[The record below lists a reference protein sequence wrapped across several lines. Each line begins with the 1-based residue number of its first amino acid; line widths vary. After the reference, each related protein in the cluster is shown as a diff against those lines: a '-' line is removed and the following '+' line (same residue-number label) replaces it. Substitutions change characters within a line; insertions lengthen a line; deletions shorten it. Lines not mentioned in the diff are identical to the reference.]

1 MKFAYILPA
10 LCLGAVLTACSG
22 KDKNATD
29 SVKDTANFVVEQV
42 EDTAAAN
49 AANAA
54 TASQS
59 DMPYSA
65 DFFLDEANQGAPGDS
80 AKWTA
85 TPSGLKYTVIK
96 MGNGPKP
103 ASEETEVQVHYAGQL
118 TDGTP
123 FDSSY
128 KSGGP
133 ITFPLNRVIKGWTE
147 GVQLMPVGS
156 VYEFYIP
163 SSLGYGESG
172 TGSIP
177 PNAPLLFKVELLSIV
192 K

>member
-10 LCLGAVLTACSG
+10 LCLGVALTACSG
-22 KDKNATD
+22 KDKKAAD
-29 SVKDTANFVVEQV
+29 SVKDTATFEVEQA
-42 EDTAAAN
+42 EDTAAAG
-49 AANAA
+49 AA

-65 DFFLDEANQGAPGDS
+65 DFFIDDANQGAPGDS

-96 MGNGPKP
+96 QGNGPKP
-103 ASEETEVQVHYAGQL
+103 ASEETVVKVHYAGQL

-128 KSGGP
+128 ERGEP
-133 ITFPLNRVIKGWTE
+133 IDFPLNRVIKGWTE

-163 SSLGYGESG
+163 AALAYGENGAG
-172 TGSIP
+172 TIP